1 MLRDAAGSA
10 RTDLSDLVASHLADV
25 PDFPVE
31 GVVFKDI
38 TPLVE
43 HAETFRAVIEGTAER
58 YRDRVDIVAGIES
71 RGFVFGA
78 ALAYE
83 LGTGLALIRKAGKL
97 PRPTYSV
104 SYDLEYG
111 SATIEAHQDAFSE
124 GQRVLLIDDV
134 LATGGTAAAAASL
147 VERSGATVA
156 EIAVILELG
165 FLSGR
170 DALGGHP
177 VWALH
182 SV

>member
-1 MLRDAAGSA
+1 MPA
-10 RTDLSDLVASHLADV
+10 DLSGLVASHLVDV

-31 GVVFKDI
+31 GVIFKDI

-43 HAETFRAVIEGTAER
+43 HAEAFRAVIEGMAER
-58 YRDRVDIVAGIES
+58 YRDSVDIVAGIES

-97 PRPTYSV
+97 PRPTHSV

-111 SATIEAHQDAFSE
+111 SATIEAHQDAFGH

-147 VERSGATVA
+147 VEKSGASVA
-156 EIAVILELG
+156 EVAIILELA
-165 FLSGR
+165 FLKGR
-170 DALGGHP
+170 DALRDHS
-177 VWALH
+177 VWALL